1 MFARKEREETA
12 LDKVINE
19 NLRWLDPN
27 SDDYMQSIEALER
40 LYKLKQQETAMSKI
54 SPDTAAMIAGNI
66 VGILLI
72 IHYERANILASKALS
87 FVLKLR

>member
-66 VGILLI
+66 LGILLI